1 MRLRLLLPV
10 TASYVDREGNKKELG
25 KTELASFY
33 HLLRDQFQNNPQWQY
48 CRDWGD
54 FIADYKGRSSFA
66 DKVRSMEIVPVLEKN
81 GVDAYFVFHSE
92 PALDEK
98 EKEALADYVDKQF
111 AKGWGERLGS
121 LKIPEREGELQVV
134 LWNPYSSLFL
144 IDDMISPENAPP
156 KYHMTDIRHPVYKE
170 CCRIQAIRDVDQDVR
185 AGDLG
190 GYIEKEWNLK
200 HSGRCWI
207 GENAV
212 CHGNAQVCGESRI
225 SGHAELKEEV
235 LVTGNSLIQGHSLIE
250 GNSYIEDAVVEGQ
263 ARVTGNAIVESHK
276 DSKWYPVISGNSQIY
291 GSVVGR
297 FVITNST
304 VFPEEKLYNR
314 GEDQLLIENGIKGAV
329 SLEQMQKE
337 AVKMEQRIRKSRTRE
352 QERER

>member
-200 HSGRCWI
+200 HSGR
-207 GENAV
+207 
-212 CHGNAQVCGESRI
+212 
-225 SGHAELKEEV
+225 
-235 LVTGNSLIQGHSLIE
+235 
-250 GNSYIEDAVVEGQ
+250 
-263 ARVTGNAIVESHK
+263 
-276 DSKWYPVISGNSQIY
+276 
-291 GSVVGR
+291 
-297 FVITNST
+297 
-304 VFPEEKLYNR
+304 
-314 GEDQLLIENGIKGAV
+314 
-329 SLEQMQKE
+329 
-337 AVKMEQRIRKSRTRE
+337 
-352 QERER
+352 

>member
-10 TASYVDREGNKKELG
+10 TASYVDRDGNKKELG
-25 KTELASFY
+25 KTELVSFY
-33 HLLRDQFQNNPQWQY
+33 HLLCDQFQNNPKWQY
-48 CRDWGD
+48 CRDWGN

-66 DKVRSMEIVPVLEKN
+66 DKVRSMESVPVLEKN
-81 GVDAYFVFHSE
+81 GVDAYLVFESE
-92 PALDEK
+92 PALDET
-98 EKEALADYVDKQF
+98 EKESLADYVDMQF
-111 AKGWGERLGS
+111 AKGWGEQLGS
-121 LKIPEREGELQVV
+121 LKIPERDGELQVV

-144 IDDMISPENAPP
+144 IDDMVSPENAPP

-225 SGHAELKEEV
+225 SGHAELKGEV

-314 GEDQLLIENGIKGAV
+314 GEDQLLIENGIKGTV

>member
-10 TASYVDREGNKKELG
+10 SASYMDRDGNKKELG
-25 KTELASFY
+25 KTELSSFY
-33 HLLRDQFQNNPQWQY
+33 HMICDQFQKNPQWQY

-54 FIADYKGRSSFA
+54 FIADYKGRSAFA
-66 DKVRSMEIVPVLEKN
+66 DKVQSMEIIPVLEKN
-81 GVDAYFVFHSE
+81 GVDAYFVFQSE

-111 AKGWGERLGS
+111 TKGWGEQLGS
-121 LKIPEREGELQVV
+121 LKILGRDGELQVV

-144 IDDMISPENAPP
+144 IDDMISPENTPP
-156 KYHMTDIRHPVYKE
+156 KYRMTDIRHPVYKE
-170 CCRIQAIRDVDQDVR
+170 CCRIQAIRDVDQGVR

-207 GENAV
+207 QENAV
-212 CHGNAQVCGESRI
+212 CHGNAQICGESRV
-225 SGHAELKEEV
+225 SGHAELKGEV
-235 LVTGNSLIQGHSLIE
+235 QVTGNSLIQGHSLIE
-250 GNSYIEDAVVEGQ
+250 GNSYIKDAVVEGES
-263 ARVTGNAIVESHK
+263 RVTGNAIVESHK

-297 FVITNST
+297 FVIDNST
-304 VFPEEKLYNR
+304 VFPEEKLYNM
-314 GEDQLLIENGIKGAV
+314 GDDQLLIANGIKGAV

-337 AVKMEQRIRKSRTRE
+337 AVKMEQRIRKNRSRE
-352 QERER
+352 QER

>member
-1 MRLRLLLPV
+1 MELKLLLPV
-10 TASYVDREGNKKELG
+10 TATFTDSAGNKKGLG
-25 KTELASFY
+25 KTELSSFY
-33 HLLRDQFQNNPQWQY
+33 HMICDQFQKNPQWQY
-48 CRDWGD
+48 CQDWGD
-54 FIADYKGRSSFA
+54 FIADYKGRSAFA
-66 DKVRSMEIVPVLEKN
+66 DKVQSMEIIPVLEKN
-81 GVDAYFVFHSE
+81 GVDAYFVFQSE

-98 EKEALADYVDKQF
+98 EKELLADYVDKQF

-121 LKIPEREGELQVV
+121 LKIPDRDGELQVV

-144 IDDMISPENAPP
+144 IDDMVSPENVPP
-156 KYHMTDIRHPVYKE
+156 KYRITDIRHPVYKE
-170 CCRIQAIRDVDQDVR
+170 CFRIQAIRDVDQDVR

-212 CHGNAQVCGESRI
+212 CHGNAQVCGKSRV
-225 SGHAELKEEV
+225 SGHAELKEEA
-235 LVTGNSLIQGHSLIE
+235 LVTGNSLIQGNSLIE

-263 ARVTGNAIVESHK
+263 SRVTGNAIVESHK
-276 DSKWYPVISGNSQIY
+276 DGKWYPVISGNSQIY
-291 GSVVGR
+291 GAVVGR
-297 FVITNST
+297 FVIDNST

-337 AVKMEQRIRKSRTRE
+337 AVKMEQRIRKTRTRE
-352 QERER
+352 QER

>member
-1 MRLRLLLPV
+1 MELKLLLPV
-10 TASYVDREGNKKELG
+10 TATFTDSAGNKKGLG
-25 KTELASFY
+25 KTELSSFY
-33 HLLRDQFQNNPQWQY
+33 HMICDQFQKNLQWQY
-48 CRDWGD
+48 CQDWGD
-54 FIADYKGRSSFA
+54 FIADYKGRSAFA
-66 DKVRSMEIVPVLEKN
+66 DKVQSMEIIPVLEKN
-81 GVDAYFVFHSE
+81 GVDAYFVFQSE

-98 EKEALADYVDKQF
+98 EKELLADYVDKQF

-121 LKIPEREGELQVV
+121 LKIPDRDGELQVV

-144 IDDMISPENAPP
+144 IDDMVSPENVPP
-156 KYHMTDIRHPVYKE
+156 KYRITDIRHPVYKE
-170 CCRIQAIRDVDQDVR
+170 CFRIQAIRDVDQDVR

-212 CHGNAQVCGESRI
+212 CHGNAQVCGKSRI
-225 SGHAELKEEV
+225 SGHAELKEEA
-235 LVTGNSLIQGHSLIE
+235 LVTGNSLIQGNSLIE

-263 ARVTGNAIVESHK
+263 SRVTGNAIVESHK
-276 DSKWYPVISGNSQIY
+276 DGKWYPVISGNSQIY

-297 FVITNST
+297 FVIDNST

-337 AVKMEQRIRKSRTRE
+337 AVKMEQRIRKTRTRG
-352 QERER
+352 QER